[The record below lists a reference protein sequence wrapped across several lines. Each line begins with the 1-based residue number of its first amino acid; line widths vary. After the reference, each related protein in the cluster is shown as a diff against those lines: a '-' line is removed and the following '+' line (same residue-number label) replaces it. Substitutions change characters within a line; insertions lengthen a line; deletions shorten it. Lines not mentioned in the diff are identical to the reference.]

1 MTDHQQFEDK
11 SNPPGSPGE
20 YERLAKW
27 LKETLPVTTLLS
39 ENVSSSSDD
48 ENEFEGLF
56 DETYHLHFYQQLP
69 DFVIALLK
77 NDPLVNIRFA
87 PLLYHLLIC
96 PDCHRAYLEIYDAMR
111 VAVQADEIQ
120 PPVSQGLHFSVE
132 PPPARV
138 VVHLCKVLISQ
149 AEAVLR
155 QAHRDHTNGDPLAR
169 SLLQQAMRISSRI
182 AQNGVRGQALEDL
195 VRVATLFNGAGVTDN
210 PAAHSYS
217 LQLTGSGGPRR
228 GKTVRRAETF
238 RHAGS
243 PTEQPV
249 IYLRDSHLEGTI
261 TQHEDSLEL
270 HLEDL
275 DEHLRGHYVIIT
287 IPLGSLFEPVH
298 WIGGNPHAIRSA
310 VPVAEDGTLTTPLG
324 ETTLH
329 MNNPEERNQLEVT
342 FWRLEVRPA

>member
-1 MTDHQQFEDK
+1 MTDHKQFENR
-11 SNPPGSPGE
+11 SNATGENGE

-27 LKETLPVTTLLS
+27 LKESLTITTS
-39 ENVSSSSDD
+39 PPGSISSSSDD
-48 ENEFEGLF
+48 ETLF

-77 NDPLVNIRFA
+77 NDPQVNTHFA

-96 PDCHRAYLEIYDAMR
+96 PDCHGAYLDIYDAMR
-111 VAVQADEIQ
+111 AANQADELQ
-120 PPVSQGLHFSVE
+120 PPVSQGLRFSME
-132 PPPARV
+132 PPPARI
-138 VVHLCKVLISQ
+138 VVHLCKVLVSQ

-169 SLLQQAMRISSRI
+169 SLLQQAMRISGRI
-182 AQNGVRGQALEDL
+182 AQHGMRGQALEDL
-195 VRVATLFNGAGVTDN
+195 VRVATLFDGTGVTDN

-228 GKTVRRAETF
+228 GKTVRRAETTV
-238 RHAGS
+238 RHAGT
-243 PTEQPV
+243 PTEQPA
-249 IYLRDSHLEGTI
+249 IYLRSSHLEGSI
-261 TQHEDSLEL
+261 TQRDDTLEL

-275 DEHLRGHYVIIT
+275 DERLRGQYVIIT
-287 IPLGSLFEPVH
+287 VPLGSLFEPVR

-324 ETTLH
+324 ETTLR
-329 MNNPEERNQLEVT
+329 MSDPEERNQLEVT
-342 FWRLEVRPA
+342 FWRLDVRPA